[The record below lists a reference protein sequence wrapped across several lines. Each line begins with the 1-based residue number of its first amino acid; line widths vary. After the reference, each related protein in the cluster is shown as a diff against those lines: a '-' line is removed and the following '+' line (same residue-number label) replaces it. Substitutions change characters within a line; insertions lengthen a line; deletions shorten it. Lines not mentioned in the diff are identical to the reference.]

1 MINSTRTVPTNQLPR
16 NANQTRSEIYEKEE
30 IKPTQPVKL

>member
-16 NANQTRSEIYEKEE
+16 NANQTRSEIYEKD
-30 IKPTQPVKL
+30 KPTQPVKL